1 MYLRRLKLQNF
12 KNHSFVEF
20 DLCSQVNCL
29 TGLNGIGKTNV
40 LDAIYYLSF
49 TKSFFNSQDQYA
61 LQHGAS
67 WFTIDAELESTAGSN
82 TLKLIYQTGQKKQL
96 LIDQN
101 EVERFADYI
110 GTVPLIMI
118 LPGDIQLIHET
129 AEARRKLI
137 DSVIASCNKK
147 YLVNLMAYNK
157 YLDQRNKLLRDFA
170 NGVAYDE
177 SLLSIYNQRLHEYG
191 QLVFEVRK
199 QVLEAIQS
207 NFHSHYKD
215 ISGAKEL
222 AQIVYVSDLH
232 EMDMQTWLAQQS
244 FTDRQ
249 AQRTTKGIHKDDFL
263 FLLDGFAIKKYGS
276 QGQQKSFVIALKL
289 ALYDYLQAQKGVQ
302 PLLLLDDIFEK
313 LDAKRLSLLI
323 QRISQQAF
331 GQIFITDTH
340 QQRVADA
347 FASLPHVQVKYF
359 EIAAFKPTLDR
370 WEIPTNKV

>member
-1 MYLRRLKLQNF
+1 MHLRRLKLQNF
-12 KNHSFVEF
+12 KNHCFVEF
-20 DLCSQVNCL
+20 DLSAQVNCL

-40 LDAIYYLSF
+40 LDAIYYLGF
-49 TKSFFNSQDQYA
+49 TKSYFNSQDQFS

-67 WFTIDAELESTAGSN
+67 WFTIDAEIESQSGTN
-82 TLKLIYQTGQKKQL
+82 QLKLIYQSGQKKQL

-110 GTVPLIMI
+110 GTLPLIMI
-118 LPGDIQLIHET
+118 LPGDILLIQET
-129 AEARRKLI
+129 ADARRKLL

-147 YLVNLMAYNK
+147 YLTDLMAYNK

-170 NGVAYDE
+170 NGTPYDE
-177 SLLSIYNQRLHEYG
+177 SLLNIYNQRLHEYG
-191 QLVFEVRK
+191 HLVFETRK
-199 QVLEAIQS
+199 LVLQTIQP
-207 NFHSHYKD
+207 NFHNHYKD
-215 ISGAKEL
+215 ISGGKEL
-222 AQIVYVSDLH
+222 AEIVYVSDLH
-232 EMDMQTWLAQQS
+232 EMDMQAWLTQQA
-244 FTDRQ
+244 FTDKQ
-249 AQRTTKGIHKDDFL
+249 AQRTTKGIHKDDLL

-313 LDAKRLSLLI
+313 LDAQRLNLLI
-323 QRISQQAF
+323 QRISKQEF

-340 QQRVADA
+340 QQRIADA
-347 FASLPHVQVKYF
+347 FADLAHIEVKYF

-370 WEIPTNKV
+370 